1 MSMLKNLGKEKAEEK
16 ENPKKVKLNKYF
28 IEDDE
33 KLESK
38 FDLKQ
43 KKEKEKIEH
52 IEELTFNQIDDDEP
66 ERSSDDEYEGK

>member
-1 MSMLKNLGKEKAEEK
+1 MLKNLGKKKSQEKI
-16 ENPKKVKLNKYF
+16 KKINLNKYF

-43 KKEKEKIEH
+43 KKEKEEMNH

-66 ERSSDDEYEGK
+66 ERSSDDEYEGKLPFF